1 MVGRLERVTT
11 IAVAVAVLSCG
22 DPYAAS
28 APQKAA
34 QTKAQTD
41 DAPPSVE
48 VITAPANGWG
58 DAIQWEPLDAGLA
71 HAKAAGKPL
80 MLVAHADW
88 CRMCKALKPTFFDPT
103 LAALSKRFV
112 MVNLNVDRDPVSQT
126 EAYTPDGRYVP
137 RVMFVD
143 PQTGTVDVA
152 LRNEGRSKDRY
163 FYTRND
169 DLLAVM
175 KKALSRYERT

>member
-11 IAVAVAVLSCG
+11 IAAAVAVLSCG

-28 APQKAA
+28 APDKTVSAEA
-34 QTKAQTD
+34 QTEA
-41 DAPPSVE
+41 DAPSVD
-48 VITAPANGWG
+48 VIAAPANGWG
-58 DAIQWEPLDAGLA
+58 DAIQWEQLDAGLA

-80 MLVAHADW
+80 MLVAHASW

-112 MVNLNVDRDPVSQT
+112 MVNVNVDHDPVSQRPP
-126 EAYTPDGRYVP
+126 YIPDGKYIP

-143 PQTGTVDVA
+143 PKTGNVDIT